1 MSSKKGGGGL
11 GADTGGGPN
20 PTTPHKPPH
29 KPNPM
34 QRAASTVDSLAMI
47 EERLGSLCDS
57 ISADVVPGL
66 ERELGKV
73 K

>member
-1 MSSKKGGGGL
+1 MSSKKGGGV

-20 PTTPHKPPH
+20 PTPHKPH